1 MESDLFQWA
10 WEVQEPVLGLEQ
22 PVPAAVVVE
31 WAEILGILVSP
42 LVVALLLEVLDL
54 WCPKIRKIEGKK

>member
-10 WEVQEPVLGLEQ
+10 WEVQEQVQGLEQ
-22 PVPAAVVVE
+22 PVSAAVVVE

-54 WCPKIRKIEGKK
+54 

>member
-54 WCPKIRKIEGKK
+54 